1 MPDYQLQWIEKCSS
15 TTNGNTH
22 YLDIDWGW
30 LKTVQQRHGILTCF
44 LNIKTRARYCPN
56 LNDKIRR
63 ADQKLEA
70 ILIQSIPRSPENPN
84 L

>member
-1 MPDYQLQWIEKCSS
+1 MLRNYEKFYYCCC
-15 TTNGNTH
+15 
-22 YLDIDWGW
+22 IDLGWGW